1 MIRQLSMIALSAVAA
16 LGTSASAHACAGETL
31 NIKLL
36 SLNADGVV
44 SRSVYVKKSVPGVD
58 GQPTQVK
65 YVPVVRD
72 HIQLEAGDHVLLNS
86 APRSV
91 DMSFQVDIKLEDQ
104 EKDAKGVMSSTY
116 HVVEIS
122 TSSFGGVIQKPV
134 KTAYRA
140 KITSNYLGNGT
151 YARGCGE
158 VTKTSLDLESS
169 SDVH

>member
-16 LGTSASAHACAGETL
+16 LGTTATAHACAGQNL

-36 SLNADGVV
+36 SLNADGIVT
-44 SRSVYVKKSVPGVD
+44 RSVYVKKDVQGEK
-58 GQPTQVK
+58 GQPTQTK

-72 HIQLEAGDHVLLNS
+72 HLQLEAGDHLLLNS

-104 EKDAKGVMSSTY
+104 EKDAQGVMSSTY

-140 KITSNYLGNGT
+140 KITSTYRGNGE
-151 YARGCGE
+151 YAKGCGE
-158 VTKTSLDLESS
+158 VTKTALDLESS
-169 SDVH
+169 GDVR